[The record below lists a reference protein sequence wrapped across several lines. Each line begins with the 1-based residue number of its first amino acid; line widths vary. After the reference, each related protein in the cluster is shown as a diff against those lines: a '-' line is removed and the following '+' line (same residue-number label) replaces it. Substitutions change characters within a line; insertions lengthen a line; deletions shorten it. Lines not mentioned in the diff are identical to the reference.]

1 MRPFAALAIARAIGL
16 AKKDEIEGP
25 PLQKAEVFL
34 LTFLFLYGNIL
45 FRNIG
50 GAIVETKGGFLISR
64 IKQVGGRLFDRMLA
78 EADIDAFNG
87 AQGRILYV
95 LWQGD
100 GLTIS
105 QLSAQTSLANT
116 TLTSMLDRMEQAA
129 LIQRTPSPTD
139 RRALLIRLTDKAR
152 ALREDYDRISQ
163 RMNELYYLG
172 FTSEEISQFEGY
184 LQRVLDNLQGGS
196 DHE

>member
-1 MRPFAALAIARAIGL
+1 M
-16 AKKDEIEGP
+16 
-25 PLQKAEVFL
+25 
-34 LTFLFLYGNIL
+34 
-45 FRNIG
+45 
-50 GAIVETKGGFLISR
+50 ETKGGFLISR

-78 EADIDAFNG
+78 EADIDAFNS

-100 GLTIS
+100 ELTIS

-116 TLTSMLDRMEQAA
+116 TLTSMLDRMEQSG
-129 LIQRTPSPTD
+129 LIQREPSPSD

-163 RMNELYYLG
+163 RMNARYYLG
-172 FTSEEISQFEGY
+172 FTEAEIRQFESY
-184 LQRVLDNLQGGS
+184 LQRVLDNLQGGF
-196 DHE
+196 DHA

>member
-1 MRPFAALAIARAIGL
+1 M
-16 AKKDEIEGP
+16 
-25 PLQKAEVFL
+25 
-34 LTFLFLYGNIL
+34 
-45 FRNIG
+45 
-50 GAIVETKGGFLISR
+50 ETKGGFLLSR

-116 TLTSMLDRMEQAA
+116 TLTSMLDRMEQSG
-129 LIQRTPSPTD
+129 LIVREPSPTD
-139 RRALLIRLTDKAR
+139 RRALRIRLTDKAR
-152 ALREDYDRISQ
+152 ALRQDYDRISQ
-163 RMNELYYLG
+163 QMNDLYYLG
-172 FTSEEISQFEGY
+172 FTEAEIRQFEGY
-184 LQRVLDNLQGGS
+184 LQRVLNNLQGGF

>member
-1 MRPFAALAIARAIGL
+1 M
-16 AKKDEIEGP
+16 
-25 PLQKAEVFL
+25 
-34 LTFLFLYGNIL
+34 
-45 FRNIG
+45 
-50 GAIVETKGGFLISR
+50 ETKGGFLISR

-116 TLTSMLDRMEQAA
+116 TLTSMLDRMEQSG
-129 LIQRTPSPTD
+129 LIQREPSPSD

-152 ALREDYDRISQ
+152 ALQQDYDRISQ
-163 RMNELYYLG
+163 RMNEMYYLG
-172 FTSEEISQFEGY
+172 FTEAEIRQFESY
-184 LQRVLDNLQGGS
+184 LQRVLDNLQGGF

>member
-1 MRPFAALAIARAIGL
+1 M
-16 AKKDEIEGP
+16 
-25 PLQKAEVFL
+25 
-34 LTFLFLYGNIL
+34 
-45 FRNIG
+45 
-50 GAIVETKGGFLISR
+50 ETKGGFLISR

-78 EADIDAFNG
+78 EADVDAFNG

-116 TLTSMLDRMEQAA
+116 TLTSMLDRMEQSG
-129 LIQRTPSPTD
+129 LIRREPSPTD

-172 FTSEEISQFEGY
+172 FTEEEVRQFEGY
-184 LQRVLDNLQGGS
+184 LTRVLNNLQGGT

>member
-1 MRPFAALAIARAIGL
+1 M
-16 AKKDEIEGP
+16 
-25 PLQKAEVFL
+25 
-34 LTFLFLYGNIL
+34 
-45 FRNIG
+45 
-50 GAIVETKGGFLISR
+50 ETKGGFLISR

-95 LWQGD
+95 LWEGD

-116 TLTSMLDRMEQAA
+116 TLTSMLDRMEQSG
-129 LIQRTPSPTD
+129 LIQREPSPSD

-163 RMNELYYLG
+163 RMNEMYYLG
-172 FTSEEISQFEGY
+172 FTEAEIRQFESY
-184 LQRVLDNLQGGS
+184 LQRVLDNLQGGF

>member
-1 MRPFAALAIARAIGL
+1 M
-16 AKKDEIEGP
+16 D
-25 PLQKAEVFL
+25 
-34 LTFLFLYGNIL
+34 
-45 FRNIG
+45 
-50 GAIVETKGGFLISR
+50 TKGGFLISR
-64 IKQVGGRLFDRMLA
+64 IKQVGGRLFDKLLA

-105 QLSAQTSLANT
+105 QLSSQTSLANT
-116 TLTSMLDRMEQAA
+116 TLTSMLDRMEQSG
-129 LIQRTPSPTD
+129 LIHREPSPTD

-172 FTSEEISQFEGY
+172 FSEEEILQFEGY
-184 LQRVLDNLQGGS
+184 LTRVLDNLQGGY

>member
-1 MRPFAALAIARAIGL
+1 M
-16 AKKDEIEGP
+16 D
-25 PLQKAEVFL
+25 
-34 LTFLFLYGNIL
+34 
-45 FRNIG
+45 
-50 GAIVETKGGFLISR
+50 TKGGFLISR
-64 IKQVGGRLFDRMLA
+64 IKQVGGRLFDNLLA

-95 LWQGD
+95 LWQRD

-105 QLSAQTSLANT
+105 QLSSQTSLANT
-116 TLTSMLDRMEQAA
+116 TLTSMLDRMEQSG
-129 LIQRTPSPTD
+129 LICREPFPTD

-172 FTSEEISQFEGY
+172 FTEEEIHHFEGY
-184 LQRVLDNLQGGS
+184 LTRVLNNLQGGF